1 MVLMAKLVCH
11 SHLLLLII
19 VFLSLHPSSQLQQH
33 TQSQTLLKIQQL
45 LNYPSALTSFSHG
58 SNIRD
63 FCKIEPTPSLT
74 LSCYEGNITQL
85 HIIGNNGFPPLP
97 RDFSA
102 DYFFATLVG
111 LPSLKVLS
119 LVSLGLWGPMP
130 ASIGHLSSLE
140 ILNVST
146 NYLSGTVPLQLSYL
160 RNLQTLILDHNKFTG
175 QVPGWLR
182 SLPVLAVLS
191 LKNNMLNGSLPY
203 SLASLQTLRVLCL
216 SSNFLSGEVPDLRN
230 LTNLQVL
237 DLEDNYFGP
246 HFPSMPSKLVT
257 LVLRKNKFH
266 LGIQTALGSCYQ
278 LQKLDISLNGFV
290 GPFLSSWLSLPSIKY
305 LDIAENKLT
314 GLLFKNM
321 TCNSELAFVN
331 LSSNLLSGDLPTCL
345 KRDSKSR
352 VVLYS
357 GNCLV
362 NEDQKQHP
370 SYLCHNEAL
379 AVRIPPPSEEKHR
392 RTYGKHVVSSSAVGG
407 IVGAIAVVGLAF
419 MAAKKFY
426 SEQTTK
432 TPQTRLISDT
442 VSAVNT
448 AKLLSDAKYISDT
461 MKLGASLPAYRTF
474 AMEELQEATHNFDD
488 STLLGEGSHGQI
500 YRGKLPDG
508 TFVAI
513 RGLKMRKRQSPQVYT
528 HLLEQISKLRHSHL
542 VSALGHCLEC
552 HPDDSGVSRVFLI
565 FEFVPNGTLRGCIS
579 EGPPGRKLTW
589 PQRIIAAIGVAKGI
603 QFLHTGI
610 VPGVKSNNLRIKN
623 VLLDHDLHVKISS
636 YNLPLLAESRGTM
649 GTTVSSPAPK
659 GSVQLRAS
667 HECKNDVYDIGVI
680 LLEIILGRPI
690 MFQNEV
696 GVLKDLLQVSLTTDD
711 TGRRSIVDPA
721 VHKECSDE
729 SLKTMMEICVRCL
742 SKEPTDRPSV
752 DDILW
757 NLQFAAQVQDSVRED
772 YLSHQGSPVS
782 SSQQV

>member
-1 MVLMAKLVCH
+1 MAKLVCH

-175 QVPGWLR
+175 QVPGWLS

-257 LVLRKNKFH
+257 LVLRKNKFR

-305 LDIAENKLT
+305 LDIAGNKLT

-345 KRDSKSR
+345 KRDSKST

-362 NEDQKQHP
+362 NEDQTQHP

-392 RTYGKHVVSSSAVGG
+392 RTYGKHVVASSAVGG

-426 SEQTTK
+426 SEHTTK

-448 AKLLSDAKYISDT
+448 AKLLSDASKFKFSNFFYFFIYKYFYSCSFWYQ
-461 MKLGASLPAYRTF
+461 L
-474 AMEELQEATHNFDD
+474 
-488 STLLGEGSHGQI
+488 
-500 YRGKLPDG
+500 
-508 TFVAI
+508 FVA
-513 RGLKMRKRQSPQVYT
+513 
-528 HLLEQISKLRHSHL
+528 
-542 VSALGHCLEC
+542 
-552 HPDDSGVSRVFLI
+552 
-565 FEFVPNGTLRGCIS
+565 
-579 EGPPGRKLTW
+579 
-589 PQRIIAAIGVAKGI
+589 
-603 QFLHTGI
+603 
-610 VPGVKSNNLRIKN
+610 
-623 VLLDHDLHVKISS
+623 
-636 YNLPLLAESRGTM
+636 
-649 GTTVSSPAPK
+649 
-659 GSVQLRAS
+659 SV
-667 HECKNDVYDIGVI
+667 
-680 LLEIILGRPI
+680 
-690 MFQNEV
+690 
-696 GVLKDLLQVSLTTDD
+696 
-711 TGRRSIVDPA
+711 
-721 VHKECSDE
+721 
-729 SLKTMMEICVRCL
+729 
-742 SKEPTDRPSV
+742 
-752 DDILW
+752 
-757 NLQFAAQVQDSVRED
+757 
-772 YLSHQGSPVS
+772 
-782 SSQQV
+782 

>member
-1 MVLMAKLVCH
+1 MAKLVCH

-45 LNYPSALTSFSHG
+45 LNYPSALTSFSHR

-119 LVSLGLWGPMP
+119 LVSLGLRGPMP

-175 QVPGWLR
+175 QVPRWLS
-182 SLPVLAVLS
+182 SLPVLAVLW
-191 LKNNMLNGSLPY
+191 
-203 SLASLQTLRVLCL
+203 
-216 SSNFLSGEVPDLRN
+216 EVPDLRN

-257 LVLRKNKFH
+257 LVLRKNKFR

-305 LDIAENKLT
+305 LDIAGNKLT
-314 GLLFKNM
+314 GLLYKNM
-321 TCNSELAFVN
+321 TCNSELAF
-331 LSSNLLSGDLPTCL
+331 GICPTCL
-345 KRDSKSR
+345 KRDSNSR

-392 RTYGKHVVSSSAVGG
+392 RTYGKHVVASSAVG
-407 IVGAIAVVGLAF
+407 
-419 MAAKKFY
+419 
-426 SEQTTK
+426 
-432 TPQTRLISDT
+432 DT

-474 AMEELQEATHNFDD
+474 ALEELQEATHNFDD
-488 STLLGEGSHGQI
+488 STLLGEGSHG
-500 YRGKLPDG
+500 
-508 TFVAI
+508 
-513 RGLKMRKRQSPQVYT
+513 
-528 HLLEQISKLRHSHL
+528 QISKLRHSHL

-565 FEFVPNGTLRGCIS
+565 HAIQVAMEK
-579 EGPPGRKLTW
+579 GPPGRKLTW

-659 GSVQLRAS
+659 GSVQAR
-667 HECKNDVYDIGVI
+667 Y
-680 LLEIILGRPI
+680 
-690 MFQNEV
+690 
-696 GVLKDLLQVSLTTDD
+696 
-711 TGRRSIVDPA
+711 
-721 VHKECSDE
+721 
-729 SLKTMMEICVRCL
+729 
-742 SKEPTDRPSV
+742 
-752 DDILW
+752 
-757 NLQFAAQVQDSVRED
+757 
-772 YLSHQGSPVS
+772 
-782 SSQQV
+782 

>member
-1 MVLMAKLVCH
+1 MAKLVCH

-19 VFLSLHPSSQLQQH
+19 VFLSLHPSSQLQQN

-45 LNYPSALTSFSHG
+45 LNYPSALTSFSHR

-74 LSCYEGNITQL
+74 LSCYEGNVTQL

-160 RNLQTLILDHNKFTG
+160 RNLQTLILNHNKFTG
-175 QVPGWLR
+175 QVPGWLS

-237 DLEDNYFGP
+237 DLEENYFGP

-257 LVLRKNKFH
+257 LVLRKNKFR

-305 LDIAENKLT
+305 LDIAGNKLT
-314 GLLFKNM
+314 GLLYKNM
-321 TCNSELAFVN
+321 TCNSELAF
-331 LSSNLLSGDLPTCL
+331 
-345 KRDSKSR
+345 SR

-379 AVRIPPPSEEKHR
+379 VVRIPPPSEEKHR
-392 RTYGKHVVSSSAVGG
+392 RTYGKHVVASSAVGG

-426 SEQTTK
+426 SEHTTK

-448 AKLLSDAKYISDT
+448 AKLLSDARKQFFLLKLTAQNFILIKTPGTTSFKLAVDT

-474 AMEELQEATHNFDD
+474 ALEELQEATHNFDD

-565 FEFVPNGTLRGCIS
+565 HAIQIAMEK
-579 EGPPGRKLTW
+579 GPPGRKLTW

-623 VLLDHDLHVKISS
+623 VLLDHNLHVKISS

-659 GSVQLRAS
+659 GSVQAR
-667 HECKNDVYDIGVI
+667 Y
-680 LLEIILGRPI
+680 
-690 MFQNEV
+690 
-696 GVLKDLLQVSLTTDD
+696 
-711 TGRRSIVDPA
+711 
-721 VHKECSDE
+721 
-729 SLKTMMEICVRCL
+729 
-742 SKEPTDRPSV
+742 
-752 DDILW
+752 
-757 NLQFAAQVQDSVRED
+757 
-772 YLSHQGSPVS
+772 
-782 SSQQV
+782 

>member
-257 LVLRKNKFH
+257 LVLRKNKFRS
-266 LGIQTALGSCYQ
+266 GIQTALGSCYQ

-636 YNLPLLAESRGTM
+636 YNLPLLAESRGTVRHKKY
-649 GTTVSSPAPK
+649 VSVWVNASPSDCP
-659 GSVQLRAS
+659 
-667 HECKNDVYDIGVI
+667 
-680 LLEIILGRPI
+680 
-690 MFQNEV
+690 
-696 GVLKDLLQVSLTTDD
+696 DLT
-711 TGRRSIVDPA
+711 
-721 VHKECSDE
+721 
-729 SLKTMMEICVRCL
+729 
-742 SKEPTDRPSV
+742 
-752 DDILW
+752 
-757 NLQFAAQVQDSVRED
+757 FAF
-772 YLSHQGSPVS
+772 
-782 SSQQV
+782 

>member
-1 MVLMAKLVCH
+1 MAKLVCH

-19 VFLSLHPSSQLQQH
+19 VFLSLHPSSQLQQN

-45 LNYPSALTSFSHG
+45 LNYPSALTSFSHR

-74 LSCYEGNITQL
+74 LSCYEGNVTQL

-160 RNLQTLILDHNKFTG
+160 RNLQTLILNHNKFTG
-175 QVPGWLR
+175 QVPGWLS

-237 DLEDNYFGP
+237 DLEENYFGP

-257 LVLRKNKFH
+257 LVLRKNKFR

-290 GPFLSSWLSLPSIKY
+290 GPFLSSW
-305 LDIAENKLT
+305 
-314 GLLFKNM
+314 
-321 TCNSELAFVN
+321 
-331 LSSNLLSGDLPTCL
+331 DLPTCL

-379 AVRIPPPSEEKHR
+379 VVRIPPPSEEKHR
-392 RTYGKHVVSSSAVGG
+392 RTYGKHVVASSAVGG

-426 SEQTTK
+426 SEHTTK
-432 TPQTRLISDT
+432 TPQTRI
-442 VSAVNT
+442 
-448 AKLLSDAKYISDT
+448 YISDT

-474 AMEELQEATHNFDD
+474 ALEELQEATHNFDD

-565 FEFVPNGTLRGCIS
+565 HAIQIAMEK
-579 EGPPGRKLTW
+579 GPPGRKLTW

-623 VLLDHDLHVKISS
+623 VLLDHNLHVKISS

-659 GSVQLRAS
+659 GSVQAR
-667 HECKNDVYDIGVI
+667 Y
-680 LLEIILGRPI
+680 
-690 MFQNEV
+690 
-696 GVLKDLLQVSLTTDD
+696 
-711 TGRRSIVDPA
+711 
-721 VHKECSDE
+721 
-729 SLKTMMEICVRCL
+729 
-742 SKEPTDRPSV
+742 
-752 DDILW
+752 
-757 NLQFAAQVQDSVRED
+757 
-772 YLSHQGSPVS
+772 
-782 SSQQV
+782 